1 MTNSQRWKSMR
12 QNARN
17 GPGSGRVVRCCRVV
31 RNRNLIGDFRM
42 FKDLSLLDA
51 LGRFRLIALLEGTS
65 YLLLLFIAMP
75 LKYMMDMPQMVTWVG
90 RAHGLLFVLYVLAGI
105 SVAIDRRWSV
115 KLMAG

>member
-1 MTNSQRWKSMR
+1 
-12 QNARN
+12 
-17 GPGSGRVVRCCRVV
+17 
-31 RNRNLIGDFRM
+31 M
-42 FKDLSLLDA
+42 FKDLSLSDA

-115 KLMAG
+115 KLMAGAFVASLIPFATFYLDVWLRRNADKEPALVGQS